1 MRVRG
6 DASRSGSTPAS
17 GMLHACPRGI
27 PSGFAAAGTG
37 ATTTA
42 TAQPPPV
49 LAQRRSEKVASTGE
63 FGADAPLPEGSAVQ
77 VGVVAAVPDHRV
89 RPPAR
94 ASRPAPHRWDRVHQ
108 SQELGDVV
116 DVGGGQHTRERQPV
130 RVGDQVML
138 GAEPAAIDR
147 ARSSLVAPPMARTWL
162 ESTSARDQ
170 SSWSA
175 SRSSPSRSWWSRSQ
189 TPAAFQSRNL
199 RQQVMPEP

>member
-1 MRVRG
+1 MHVR
-6 DASRSGSTPAS
+6 AEFPADS
-17 GMLHACPRGI
+17 QPPQLVQPRQR
-27 PSGFAAAGTG
+27 PLN
-37 ATTTA
+37 
-42 TAQPPPV
+42 PPPV

-175 SRSSPSRSWWSRSQ
+175 SRSSPSRIWWSDPRPRPRSS
-189 TPAAFQSRNL
+189 PATSASRSYPS
-199 RQQVMPEP
+199 RSRARGAGAPSRSR